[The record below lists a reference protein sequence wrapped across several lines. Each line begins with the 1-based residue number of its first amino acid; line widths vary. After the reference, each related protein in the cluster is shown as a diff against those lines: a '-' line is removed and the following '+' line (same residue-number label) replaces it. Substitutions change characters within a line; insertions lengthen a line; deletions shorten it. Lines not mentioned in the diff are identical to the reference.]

1 MRNLRALGVPLFLAI
16 AIAPCAHG
24 ATSVVWNSSTHLQG
38 VVVIPVGETV
48 SVSPKTSI
56 SLSAGTKIIV
66 NGALEAPAGLTLSG
80 SNWGGIVIN
89 GSANLLHFSESG
101 AQISFQ
107 VNAKGKLAIKNG
119 NISGIS
125 GASIVEGSFTADHLN
140 YDKGSGGGIDSYS
153 GTGSVNISNS
163 SLHGSGRNTG
173 DFFGMYNVKSISLSN
188 SVMNGSHCAF
198 HILSLQNM
206 SLKSDKIQDN
216 SYGFMMYG
224 STPVG
229 TKTILNTS
237 ITNNSFG
244 FDEGSSSTHNGA
256 ITISHSFISGNGQDL
271 GLYTGKVK
279 VVAALDKK
287 PI

>member
-1 MRNLRALGVPLFLAI
+1 MFNPRLFVIPLLLSI
-16 AIAPCAHG
+16 AIAPYAHG
-24 ATSVVWNSSTHLQG
+24 ATTVVWNSSTHLQG

-56 SLSAGTKIIV
+56 SLSAGTKVIV

-80 SNWGGIVIN
+80 GNWGGIVVN
-89 GSANLLHFSESG
+89 GSANLVHFNESG

-107 VNAKGKLAIKNG
+107 VNAKGKLVINNG
-119 NISGIS
+119 NISGVR
-125 GASIVEGSFTADHLN
+125 GASVVEGRFTADHLN
-140 YDKGSGGGIDSYS
+140 YDKGSGGGIDSYG
-153 GTGSVNISNS
+153 GTGSVDISNS

-206 SLKSDKIQDN
+206 SLKNDKIQDN

-224 STPVG
+224 SNPLG
-229 TKTILNTS
+229 TKTIINSS

-244 FDEGSSSTHNGA
+244 FDEGSPSTHNGA

-287 PI
+287 PL

>member
-1 MRNLRALGVPLFLAI
+1 MRKLGMFGMPLLLFFAMVPY
-16 AIAPCAHG
+16 AHG
-24 ATSVVWNSSTHLQG
+24 ATSLVWNSSTHLQG
-38 VVVIPVGETV
+38 VVVIPLGETV

-56 SLSAGTKIIV
+56 SLSAGTKVIV
-66 NGALEAPAGLTLSG
+66 NGALEALAGLTLLGTSWDG
-80 SNWGGIVIN
+80 LVIN
-89 GSANLLHFSESG
+89 GSANLVRFNESG

-107 VNAKGKLAIKNG
+107 VNPKGKLVINNG
-119 NISGIS
+119 NISGAS

-153 GTGSVNISNS
+153 GTGSVSISNS

-173 DFFGMYNVKSISLSN
+173 DFFGMYKVKSISLSN

-206 SLKSDKIQDN
+206 SLRNDKIQDN

-224 STPVG
+224 SSPLG

-244 FDEGSSSTHNGA
+244 FDEGSSSTNNGA

-271 GLYTGKVK
+271 ALYTGKVK
-279 VVAALDKK
+279 VVTAVVKNPL
-287 PI
+287 

>member
-1 MRNLRALGVPLFLAI
+1 MRKLGMFGIPLLLFFAMVPY
-16 AIAPCAHG
+16 AHG
-24 ATSVVWNSSTHLQG
+24 TTSLVWNSSTHLQG

-80 SNWGGIVIN
+80 TSWDGLVIN
-89 GSANLLHFSESG
+89 GSANLVRFNESG

-107 VNAKGKLAIKNG
+107 VNPKGKLVINNG
-119 NISGIS
+119 NISGAS

-153 GTGSVNISNS
+153 GTGSVSISNS

-173 DFFGMYNVKSISLSN
+173 DFFGMYNIKSISVSN

-206 SLKSDKIQDN
+206 SLRNDKIQDN

-224 STPVG
+224 SSKLG
-229 TKTILNTS
+229 TKTISNTS
-237 ITNNSFG
+237 ITNNSTG
-244 FDEGSSSTHNGA
+244 FDEGSPSTRNGA
-256 ITISHSFISGNGQDL
+256 ITISHSYISGNGKDL
-271 GLYTGKVK
+271 ALYTGKVK
-279 VVAALDKK
+279 VVTAVVKNPL
-287 PI
+287 